1 MKLSKKFCSFIF
13 LYYICIVK
21 IKKVMLVIHII
32 STDDTN
38 DFSGIYDGIYATILI
53 NPTKSEC
60 KKAIINEKE
69 RIIFIGH
76 GTEWGLLNQ
85 RLDGF
90 IVGSDMVQFLRGKDI
105 IGIWCNASGFAD
117 RYDLTGFFT
126 SMFISNTNELVYC
139 GFDMF
144 DNCDEEIERQNKLFA
159 SRINQLLTSNTPSK
173 EWAMKL
179 YNSLEN
185 EERFVLYNYEAMYST
200 EG

>member
-1 MKLSKKFCSFIF
+1 
-13 LYYICIVK
+13 
-21 IKKVMLVIHII
+21 MLVIHII

-38 DFSGIYDGIYATILI
+38 DFSGIYDGLQATILI

-60 KKAIINEKE
+60 KRAMINEKE

-76 GTEWGLLNQ
+76 GTEYGLLNQ

-90 IVGSDMVQFLRGKDI
+90 IVSSDMVQFLRGKDI

-126 SMFISNTNELVYC
+126 SMFISNTNELVDC
-139 GFDMF
+139 GFYMF

-159 SRINQLLTSNTPSK
+159 SRINQLLMTNTPSK
-173 EWAMKL
+173 EWAKIL
-179 YNSLEN
+179 FNSLDN
-185 EERFVLYNYEAMYST
+185 EKRFVYYNYEAMYST
-200 EG
+200 EDND